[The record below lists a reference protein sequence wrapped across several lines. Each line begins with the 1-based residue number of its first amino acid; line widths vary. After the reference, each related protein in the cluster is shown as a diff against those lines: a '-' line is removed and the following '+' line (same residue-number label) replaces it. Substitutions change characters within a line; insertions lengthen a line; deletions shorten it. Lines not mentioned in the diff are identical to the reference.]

1 MISGYFD
8 ATSGPRTEKDT
19 YAKIAKEIELAPA
32 DVLYL
37 TCQPTEATAA
47 HAAGMKT
54 IVVVRPGNA
63 KIADKD
69 LETVATI
76 SSFSELFGDEGVK
89 VPHKKV
95 CHEQKSPQKQQ
106 CHATHAPKEAK

>member
-8 ATSGPRTEKDT
+8 STSGPRTEKDT

-37 TCQPTEATAA
+37 TSQPTEATAA
-47 HAAGMKT
+47 HAAGLKT
-54 IVVVRPGNA
+54 ILVVRPGNS
-63 KIADKD
+63 KLADKD
-69 LETVATI
+69 LETSTTI
-76 SSFSELFGDEGVK
+76 SSFSELFGDEVK
-89 VPHKKV
+89 VPVKKV
-95 CHEQKSPQKQQ
+95 CHEHISPQKH

>member
-8 ATSGPRTEKDT
+8 ATSGLRTEKDT

-37 TCQPTEATAA
+37 TSQPTEAMAA

-54 IVVVRPGNA
+54 ILVARPGNP
-63 KIADKD
+63 KLVDKD
-69 LETVATI
+69 LETFTTI
-76 SSFSELFGDEGVK
+76 ASFTELFGEEKAK

-95 CHEQKSPQKQQ
+95 CHEQISPQKH
-106 CHATHAPKEAK
+106 CHATLAPKEAK